1 MKSTAFEIQIPSK
14 CTVAESN
21 FRPHEN
27 GNWCLSC
34 QKTVVDFTAMSDAEI
49 IRFFKDKPL
58 DAQLCGTWRKDQ
70 LNKSFQPAPVSQP
83 ASGWWPVLFGSFL
96 SVLSVGKI
104 SAQATDPMTW
114 RPVPMA
120 TNSFQEPAPEIVVEK
135 PAVRK
140 TDSDKKEEL
149 MPGFRK
155 IRIRLKLKYGL
166 KTLSSEFLDGTCQ
179 QTSESF
185 TLDKNGFATLTVPDS
200 TDEYNLTILIKPRGF
215 RGFRAE
221 TITIVP
227 DKKNYKVKSH
237 IIMRRSRFVSGMMVR
252 RPRYERVSTWQKIKN
267 FLNLEPP
274 RYGR

>member
-1 MKSTAFEIQIPSK
+1 MKSNAFEIKIPSK
-14 CTVAESN
+14 CTVSESY
-21 FRPHEN
+21 FRHHEN
-27 GNWCLSC
+27 GDWCLSC
-34 QKTVVDFTAMSDAEI
+34 RKTVVDFTAMSDADI
-49 IRFFKDKPL
+49 IRYFQDKPM
-58 DAQLCGTWRKDQ
+58 DAQLCGTWRNDQ
-70 LNKSFQPAPVSQP
+70 LNKTFYSDPVSQP
-83 ASGWWPVLFGSFL
+83 ASGWWPVLLGSFL

-114 RPVPMA
+114 RPVPME
-120 TNSFQEPAPEIVVEK
+120 TNSFQEPSPETVVEK

-140 TDSDKKEEL
+140 SDMEKKEEVA
-149 MPGFRK
+149 PGFRK

-166 KTLSSEFLDGTCQ
+166 KTLSSEFLEGTCQ

-200 TDEYNLTILIKPRGF
+200 TEEYNLTLLVKPRGF

-221 TITIVP
+221 PITIVP

-237 IIMRRSRFVSGMMVR
+237 IIKRRSRFVSGMMVR

-267 FLNLEPP
+267 FLNLQPP
-274 RYGR
+274 RYGK